1 MRSRHGSAGARHNRI
16 RTGDE
21 AEPRQGTR
29 STRTLPLCP
38 SHRRYM
44 RRMAWHGSQG
54 RIHLRLW
61 QRQGLPPC
69 PRTQPPRKDFSYISS
84 MVAAPTA
91 DRPAVALKKVGSQFF
106 WLRILHLGHVAEYPR
121 PNVLVHEI
129 RRPNRAAQRPKAE
142 DPRRSHGVAG
152 EKRKPVPFSTLPAA
166 VKAGSR
172 QAHPSTVRATRPPTM
187 RCCRH
192 RWTHSWP
199 AAIACSRC

>member
-61 QRQGLPPC
+61 QRQGLPSC

-91 DRPAVALKKVGSQFF
+91 DRPAVALKKVGPQFF
-106 WLRILHLGHVAEYPR
+106 GSASYISDTLLSTPARMSWSLKFDDPVALPDGRRLKTLAEAMAWLAKRESPPR
-121 PNVLVHEI
+121 
-129 RRPNRAAQRPKAE
+129 
-142 DPRRSHGVAG
+142 
-152 EKRKPVPFSTLPAA
+152 FPAT